1 MLELHSGNV
10 EHPFKSS
17 FVQGQSDVDIA
28 TNVQPT
34 KTESRI
40 DKVKGLICLK
50 YWRQLVT
57 YSHYVESNLPLEE

>member
-40 DKVKGLICLK
+40 DKVKGLICL
-50 YWRQLVT
+50 
-57 YSHYVESNLPLEE
+57 